1 LFLYCFIRLTLSNF
15 ILIFRIADNHGNLAV
30 SVTTDKNIKKLIN
43 KFDKPRTKEK
53 RITSAKKEELKESD
67 KYSFLKVLDYT
78 PPKPP
83 KVFGYLEKMGKLVIN
98 FNKRY
103 VEVDPIVG
111 SMRRFKSHID
121 YPMNCMYIV

>member
-30 SVTTDKNIKKLIN
+30 
-43 KFDKPRTKEK
+43 
-53 RITSAKKEELKESD
+53 TSAKKEELKESD